1 VPGGVPR
8 LVPTV
13 PGADNLSPSWSRD
26 GRWLYFASKSDS
38 EPFQI
43 WKLPVQGGAA
53 IKITKNGGISP
64 VESPDG
70 RYLFYAK
77 YEKGGIWRVP
87 LQGGE
92 EAEVLDEVSGG
103 GWPNW
108 GITSKGIYFLRFDKS
123 PHATI
128 QFFDFATAK
137 VTPIWTFDKEPGWGL
152 AVSPDEKSIVY
163 VQNEFAESNIMLVKN
178 FR

>member
-1 VPGGVPR
+1 M
-8 LVPTV
+8 
-13 PGADNLSPSWSRD
+13 
-26 GRWLYFASKSDS
+26 
-38 EPFQI
+38 
-43 WKLPVQGGAA
+43 QGGAA
-53 IKITKNGGISP
+53 IKITNNGGISP

-70 RYLFYAK
+70 RYLYYAK
-77 YEKGGIWRVP
+77 YEKGGIWRMP

-128 QFFDFATAK
+128 RFFDFATTK
-137 VTPIWTFDKEPGWGL
+137 VTPIWTFDKDRVGDSLFP
-152 AVSPDEKSIVY
+152 
-163 VQNEFAESNIMLVKN
+163 QTKN
-178 FR
+178 PSFMCRMNLRNPTSCW